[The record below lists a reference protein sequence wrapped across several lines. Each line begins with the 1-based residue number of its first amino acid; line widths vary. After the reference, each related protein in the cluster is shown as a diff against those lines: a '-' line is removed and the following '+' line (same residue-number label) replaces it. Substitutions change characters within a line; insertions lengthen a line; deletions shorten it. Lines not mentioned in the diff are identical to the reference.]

1 MPRHVVR
8 FTNRKAEMCNWWSLT
23 TVRMPLR
30 YISEMLAMNN
40 KQKIDFEFSFAVR
53 MVLFGSSS
61 LLFKKENTVM
71 LIMYKM
77 HL

>member
-1 MPRHVVR
+1 
-8 FTNRKAEMCNWWSLT
+8 
-23 TVRMPLR
+23 
-30 YISEMLAMNN
+30 MLAMNN